1 MRFLNKIF
9 VLTHPLLFP
18 LSNRVKEGE
27 IMVSRIIHISFLF
40 FIFTHPLLFPLS
52 NRVKEGEQ

>member
-1 MRFLNKIF
+1 LK

-27 IMVSRIIHISFLF
+27 I
-40 FIFTHPLLFPLS
+40 
-52 NRVKEGEQ
+52 RVKEEENNGE